1 MIELIATVESIPQA
15 QALLEAGAD
24 CLYFGEDEFGLRVPH
39 SFTRSEQQTL
49 VELAHS
55 YGKKVSIAV
64 NAIFHNDRIAKIAD
78 YLAFLKGIGVD
89 SITVGDPGVIQIMR
103 RDDLWIPYRYDAQV
117 IVTSSKQ
124 INFWAKRGAVAAVLA
139 REIPRESLVK
149 LMQDVTVPVEF
160 LVYGATCI
168 HQSGRPLLQNYFNY
182 IKKTESVGRERGLF
196 LSEPRKEH
204 THYSVYEDRNG
215 THIFANN
222 DVLMAAHLSELVAM
236 NITQWKLDGLFS
248 PGESFVEIVRLFH
261 EARQMIE
268 AGNWTNA
275 EASVLE
281 ERVRH
286 LHPTMRGL
294 DTGFYLFDPNL
305 VK

>member
-15 QALLEAGAD
+15 KALLEAGVD
-24 CLYFGEDEFGLRVPH
+24 CLYFGEDEFGLRLPY
-39 SFTRSEQQTL
+39 SFTRDEQRAL
-49 VELAHS
+49 VELAHTH
-55 YGKKVSIAV
+55 GKKVSIAV
-64 NAIFHNDRIAKIAD
+64 NAIFHNDRIVKIAD
-78 YLAFLKGIGVD
+78 YLRFLKELAVD

-139 REIPRESLVK
+139 REIPQVSLEK
-149 LMQDVTVPVEF
+149 LMQDVAIPVEF

-182 IKKTESVGRERGLF
+182 IKKTESVGRDRGLF

-222 DVLMAAHLSELVAM
+222 DVLMALHLDELTKM
-236 NITQWKLDGLFS
+236 NITQWKLEGVFS
-248 PGESFVEIVRLFH
+248 PGNNFVEIARLF
-261 EARQMIE
+261 ARARDAIQ
-268 AGNWTNA
+268 AGKWTSERAQALA
-275 EASVLE
+275 EQ
-281 ERVRH
+281 VRQ
-286 LHPTMRGL
+286 LHPTVRGL